1 MPSGLFHTILQEYWG
16 YDSFRPLQE
25 KIIQSV
31 WEGRD
36 TLGLMPTGGG
46 KSLTFQVP
54 VMGMEG
60 ICLVVTP
67 LIALMKDQVDNL
79 RERGIKAAAVHS
91 GMSRDEI
98 VATLENC
105 IFGGYKFLYVSPER
119 LSSDIFRIKLQ
130 AMNVCLLVVDES
142 HCISQWG
149 YDFRPSYLK
158 IAEIRQLLEGVPQ
171 LALTATATAGVVEDI
186 QEKLLFKER
195 NVFRMSFARD
205 NLSYVVRKVENK
217 MGELIHILQSVP
229 GSAIV
234 YVRSRRE
241 TREVACGLNRAG
253 ISADF
258 FHAGLSRE
266 EKVFKQNAWRFN
278 ERRVMVATNAFGMGI
293 DKPDVRVVLHLDL
306 PNSLEEYFQEAGRA
320 GRDGERS
327 YAVLLYAKADSGKLK
342 KRITDSFPKRDF
354 IIRVYEA
361 LGNYYQVAVGAG
373 YNDVYDFNL
382 YDFCMPY
389 RLPMLQTHHALKI
402 LELAGYIEYTEE
414 IDTRSRVRMLVYRDE
429 LYSLHMNSETEELL
443 HALLRTYTGLFT
455 DDVYIDESL
464 LASRVGKE
472 RQEVCEIL
480 ISLSRARYIRY
491 IPRKKTPYIVF
502 ATSREDT
509 HFVSIPRTVYE
520 ERKKRFENRI
530 HAMIDYAER
539 NDVCRSRMLLIYF
552 DEEGASDC
560 GSCDVCLA
568 KNETGLSNFEFGQI
582 KRAVKKV
589 LCEKGPLRLHELI
602 VCLEITDKVAEVTDD
617 EVGEKVSTVN
627 GEKGV
632 AVRVEVSEPDSI
644 SKEVTGNKEA
654 EKIID
659 VIRFLVDTGELALE
673 DDVISLIQFAP

>member
-1 MPSGLFHTILQEYWG
+1 M
-16 YDSFRPLQE
+16 
-25 KIIQSV
+25 QSV

-79 RERGIKAAAVHS
+79 RERGIKAAAVYS

-105 IFGGYKFLYVSPER
+105 IFGDYKFLYVSPER

-158 IAEIRQLLEGVPQ
+158 IAEIRQLLEGVPL

-205 NLSYVVRKVENK
+205 NLSYVVRRVENK
-217 MGELIHILQSVP
+217 MAELIHILQSVP
-229 GSAIV
+229 GSVIV

-241 TREVACGLNRAG
+241 TREVARGLNRAG

-293 DKPDVRVVLHLDL
+293 DKPDVRVVIHLDL

-327 YAVLLYAKADSGKLK
+327 YAALLYTKADSGKLK

-464 LASRVGKE
+464 LASRIGKE
-472 RQEVCEIL
+472 RQEVCEML

-502 ATSREDT
+502 TTSREDT
-509 HFVSIPRTVYE
+509 RFVSIPRAVYE
-520 ERKKRFENRI
+520 ERKRRFEKRI

-539 NDVCRSRMLLIYF
+539 NDVCRSRVLLIYF

-582 KRAVKKV
+582 KQAVKEV
-589 LCEKGPLRLHELI
+589 LREKGSLRVHELI
-602 VCLEITDKVAEVTDD
+602 VCILGG
-617 EVGEKVSTVN
+617 GEKFVENVN
-627 GEKGV
+627 K
-632 AVRVEVSEPDSI
+632 VEDAVSEKVGNVAGSEVVEPDVKMSGEEPI
-644 SKEVTGNKEA
+644 SKAVTGNKED

-659 VIRFLVDTGELALE
+659 VVRFLVDTGELALE
-673 DDVISLIQFAP
+673 DDLISLVEE